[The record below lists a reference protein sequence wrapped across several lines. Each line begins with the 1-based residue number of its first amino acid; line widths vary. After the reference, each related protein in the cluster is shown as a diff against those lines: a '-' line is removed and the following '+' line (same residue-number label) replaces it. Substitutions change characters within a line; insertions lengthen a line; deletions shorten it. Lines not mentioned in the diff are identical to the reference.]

1 MNLESLE
8 VSSSLGLFFE
18 STLGDVSVYLG
29 LTTRL
34 VQVLIRWVW
43 GEAQDYLLLRRMSGL
58 HNIIHHK
65 VLIYKRKMK
74 SK

>member
-18 STLGDVSVYLG
+18 SAVGDVSAYLG
-29 LTTRL
+29 LTTKL

-58 HNIIHHK
+58 HNIIHN